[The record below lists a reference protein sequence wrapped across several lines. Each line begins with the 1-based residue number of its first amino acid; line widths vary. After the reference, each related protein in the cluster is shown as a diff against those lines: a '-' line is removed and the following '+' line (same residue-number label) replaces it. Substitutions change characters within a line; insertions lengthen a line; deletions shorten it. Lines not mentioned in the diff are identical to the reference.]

1 MVTAIAFNWRILRFI
16 VIKTAFIVAFLVPHG
31 KPNNIFEQDKQELFI
46 MNKIEKVLV
55 VVKKLSAVDKLTILI
70 FWFSA
75 VPESMDILIR
85 SYY

>member
-46 MNKIEKVLV
+46 MNKID